1 MVIADI
7 DVAPIEKATLK
18 TFYCDY
24 VFIFKNLAANYR
36 FDCYNNLMIIK

>member
-7 DVAPIEKATLK
+7 DVAPIEKATLNK
-18 TFYCDY
+18 FYCDF
-24 VFIFKNLAANYR
+24 VLIFKNLTANYR